1 MARNQPLT
9 PTRREFCVASAAA
22 LVGLSIKGDRPLA
35 GGFVNDD
42 MPIGH
47 AFRGRAAIGAAT
59 TTVRMP
65 IVIVGGGMAGL
76 CAAWRLQKRGFDRFV
91 LLEMSA
97 QAGGNS
103 RSGQNE
109 TTRYPWGAHYVPI
122 PDERATYVRELF
134 AELGVLKP
142 DGTWEERHLCMRAAG
157 ATVHLRPV
165 AGGHRT
171 GGRADGCATAS
182 SSAGSAR

>member
-47 AFRGRAAIGAAT
+47 ALRGRAAVGAAAT
-59 TTVRMP
+59 TVRIP

-76 CAAWRLQKRGFDRFV
+76 SAAWRLQKRGFDRFV
-91 LLEMSA
+91 LLEMS
-97 QAGGNS
+97 
-103 RSGQNE
+103 GQ
-109 TTRYPWGAHYVPI
+109 RGRQLA
-122 PDERATYVRELF
+122 
-134 AELGVLKP
+134 
-142 DGTWEERHLCMRAAG
+142 
-157 ATVHLRPV
+157 LRPEPDDGRIRGV
-165 AGGHRT
+165 RT
-171 GGRADGCATAS
+171 TCRSRTSARRMCAS
-182 SSAGSAR
+182 SSRSWAC